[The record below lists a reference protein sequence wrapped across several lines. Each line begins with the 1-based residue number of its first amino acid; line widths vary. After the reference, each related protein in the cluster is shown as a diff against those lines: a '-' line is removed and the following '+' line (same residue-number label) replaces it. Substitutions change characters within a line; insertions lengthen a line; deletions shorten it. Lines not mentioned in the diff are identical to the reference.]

1 MYWIFYCCYCILKNI
16 PKFQTNEE
24 SNAVAASRES
34 LLAKL
39 DDAYTV
45 YFDRVDAARDVP
57 HLAAAYAFHSRNECY
72 VLSKKAKIWSA
83 ETNEYVYVFSVPE
96 LTAGVFEECRR
107 AAHDM
112 GMECIHPHIEHM
124 SSNITALFVCD
135 SMTGEAEA
143 LLRKTR
149 IHKNFMLSF
158 YGWMEFRTAAVI
170 PADGRIA
177 VNRAGKDL
185 SAFIRGNLEKC

>member
-1 MYWIFYCCYCILKNI
+1 M
-16 PKFQTNEE
+16 
-24 SNAVAASRES
+24 ASRES

-45 YFDRVDAARDVP
+45 YFDKVDFPQDVP
-57 HLAAAYAFHSRNECY
+57 HLVAAYAFHSKNECY

-83 ETNEYVYVFSVPE
+83 ETNEYVYVFSLPE
-96 LTAGVFEECRR
+96 LTAEAYEACKER
-107 AAHDM
+107 AHAL
-112 GMECIHPHIEHM
+112 GMECIHPHIDHM
-124 SSNITALFVCD
+124 RSNITALFLCD
-135 SMTGEAEA
+135 GMTSDAEA
-143 LLRKTR
+143 MLRKTR
-149 IHKNFMLSF
+149 LKKNFMLSF